1 MAEGG
6 GLLDQD
12 QLSCSICLDLLKDPV
27 TIPCGHSYCMG
38 CIKGYWDQ
46 DDHTGVYSCPQ
57 CRETFTPR
65 PVLRKNTMLA
75 EVVEKLK
82 KTGLQ
87 AAPPAHCYGGPGD
100 VVCDVCTGRKH
111 KAIKS
116 CLACLVSYCETH
128 LRLHDELNPGKRHT
142 LTDASGHLQEKI
154 CSQHDKLL
162 EFYCRSDQQFLCSL
176 CTVEEHRGHDTVSTV
191 AEWTEKQMQL
201 GVTQG
206 QFQQRIQ
213 EREKELQDLRQAV
226 QSLKSSA
233 QVAVEDSERIFTEMI
248 RSIERRCSEV
258 KELIRDQEK
267 AEVSRA
273 EGLLE
278 RLEQEIA
285 ELRRRDAELEQL
297 SHTEDHIH
305 FLQKYQSLCA
315 PPGPGDL
322 PSITFNPHVSFD
334 VASKSVSELKERLE
348 DFCNEGLL
356 KITESVKEV
365 DILPV
370 PQPTDREDF
379 SQYYCRLT
387 LDPDTANSSLSLSE
401 GRREVTCA
409 KTAQSYPDHPERFD
423 YWDQVLCREGLSGR
437 CYWEAEWSGRGDVYI
452 AVSYVGIIRK
462 GWAYD
467 ALFGYNKKSWSL
479 CCSHSKCHFYHN
491 KKCTR
496 LPVPPSS
503 RIGVYLDHRAGTLSF
518 YSVSDTMT
526 LLHRVQTTFTQPLY
540 PGFYANT
547 AGSTVKLCP
556 VGLEDSDSDSDS
568 SFIPIFLS
576 EV

>member
-12 QLSCSICLDLLKDPV
+12 QFSCSICLDLLKDPV

-38 CIKGYWDQ
+38 CIKGCWDQ

-82 KTGLQ
+82 KTGIQ
-87 AAPPAHCYGGPGD
+87 AAPLAHCYAGPGD
-100 VVCDVCTGRKH
+100 VACDICTGRKR

-116 CLACLVSYCETH
+116 CLVCLASYCETH
-128 LRLHDELNPGKRHT
+128 LKLHNELHPGNTHNVINAT
-142 LTDASGHLQEKI
+142 GCLQDNI
-154 CSQHDKLL
+154 CHQHKKLL
-162 EFYCRSDQQFLCSL
+162 EVYCRTDQQCICYL
-176 CTVEEHRGHDTVSTV
+176 CTMDEHRGHDTVSAA
-191 AEWTEKQMQL
+191 AERTEKQKQL
-201 GVTQG
+201 GTTQSK
-206 QFQQRIQ
+206 FQQRIQ

-226 QSLKSSA
+226 HSLKSSA
-233 QVAVEDSERIFTEMI
+233 QAAVEDSERIFTEMI

-305 FLQKYQSLCA
+305 FLQSCQSLCV

-322 PSITFNPHVSFD
+322 PSITVSPHISFEA
-334 VASKSVSELKERLE
+334 VRKSVSELKERLE
-348 DFCNEGLL
+348 DVCKGELL
-356 KITESVKEV
+356 KISESGSTGEIKWNEV
-365 DILPV
+365 HTV
-370 PQPTDREDF
+370 EDF
-379 SQYYCRLT
+379 LQYACQLT
-387 LDPDTANSSLSLSE
+387 LDPNTAYKKLRLSE
-401 GRREVTCA
+401 GNREVTRVR
-409 KTAQSYPDHPERFD
+409 KIQSYPYHPERFD
-423 YWDQVLCREGLSGR
+423 SWKQVLCREGLSGR
-437 CYWEAEWSGRGDVYI
+437 CYWEAEWSGEEVDI
-452 AVSYVGIIRK
+452 AVTYKDISRK
-462 GWAYD
+462 GKGDD
-467 ALFGYNKKSWSL
+467 ASLGCNNKSWAL
-479 CCSHSKCHFYHN
+479 RCSPSSYSFWHN
-491 KKCTR
+491 NEETEI
-496 LPVPPSS
+496 PVPSS
-503 RIGVYLDHRAGTLSF
+503 TKIGVYLDHRAGTLSF

-540 PGFYANT
+540 PGFWFYSGA
-547 AGSTVKLCP
+547 SSVKLCD
-556 VGLEDSDSDSDS
+556 L
-568 SFIPIFLS
+568 
-576 EV
+576 